1 MIRFIRSV
9 QAFRL
14 NIQTTFIQGDE
25 NMKKSFKLTF
35 ALLLVLSMI
44 MAGCSSNG
52 SKPSAAN
59 GNSTNTGTQATTNPE
74 QEEPIEIVMIGSTW
88 EVPTEDNTVVQQYLE
103 EKFNVKFVNY
113 RATDEN
119 FKVKIAGGEIPDI
132 FPHNIGEADMVNW
145 ARQGVIAS
153 ISVDEIKQYMPDYVA
168 DVESVDPNAWD
179 IGLVDGK
186 NYGIPRVWLNGST
199 GFIPTYNGE
208 WLEAVGISG
217 VPTTLEEFE
226 QMLIKFRNEDPD
238 GNSQQDTYG
247 MTGRGKDA
255 RAQLFN
261 TIYAAYGINPYQ
273 FKEAADGTITWG
285 GITEEAKEATKLINK
300 WYMEGLIDPEFMTDD
315 NGLIGQKFNSKKV
328 GFTENNMYHHL
339 YGQQQGFQDNGIT
352 PVYGKGLLGPAGK
365 SLQMS
370 NGALQVPLLLGAQVE
385 KDEKKRIKILQI
397 LNELATNDEIYLATV
412 FGQEGISYEMKDGV
426 PSLIEPYSSDGDQRL
441 AMGIGGFYNPFIER
455 AVSTWKFHMPQDKL
469 DFKEQLTAGAEVI
482 ADVLGP
488 TVLDSKA
495 KYFANLSAL
504 QDEYFTKAIISNN
517 EVDKILEDFKA
528 QWLKAGGQ
536 DVLDEATK
544 VYKERQA
551 ARQ

>member
-1 MIRFIRSV
+1 
-9 QAFRL
+9 
-14 NIQTTFIQGDE
+14 
-25 NMKKSFKLTF
+25 MKHSFKLAL
-35 ALLLVLSMI
+35 ALLLALSIMI
-44 MAGCSSNG
+44 AGCSSN
-52 SKPSAAN
+52 SNTPAAN
-59 GNSTNTGTQATTNPE
+59 GNSKNNGNQSGNSPDA
-74 QEEPIEIVMIGSTW
+74 EEPIEIVISASTW
-88 EVPTEDNTVVQQYLE
+88 EVPEEDNTYVQQYLE
-103 EKFNVKFVNY
+103 EKFNVKFVNL

-119 FKVKIAGGEIPDI
+119 FKIKVSGGEIPDI
-132 FPHNIGEADMVNW
+132 FPHNISEGDMVNW

-168 DVESVDPNAWD
+168 DVESIDPNAWD
-179 IGLVDGK
+179 IGLIDGK
-186 NYGIPRVWLNGST
+186 NFGIPRVWLNGST

-208 WLEAVGISG
+208 WLEAVGLSG
-217 VPTTLEEFE
+217 APATLEEFE

-238 GNSQQDTYG
+238 GNNEQDTYG

-261 TIYAAYGINPYQ
+261 TVYAAYGVNPYQ
-273 FKEAADGTITWG
+273 FKAAEDGTITWG

-315 NGLIGQKFNSKKV
+315 NSLIGQKFNSKKV
-328 GFTENNMYHHL
+328 GFIETNMYHHL
-339 YGQQQGFQDNGIT
+339 YGQQQAFEENGIT

-365 SLQMS
+365 PLQMS

-385 KDEKKRIKILQI
+385 KDEAKRIKILQI
-397 LNELATNDEIYLATV
+397 LNELATNDEIYLTTV
-412 FGQEGISYEMKDGV
+412 FGQEGVTYEMKDGV
-426 PSLIEPYSSDGDQRL
+426 PTFLPPYDTDGDQRL
-441 AMGIGGFYNPFIER
+441 AMGLGGFYNPFIER

-469 DFKEQLTAGAEVI
+469 DFKQQLTDGAEVI

-517 EVDKILEDFKA
+517 EVDKLLEEFKT

-536 DVLDEATK
+536 DILDEATK
-544 VYKERQA
+544 VYQERQA